1 MPTTNTPLSTARS
14 FGHTSTAPGPPKK
27 DQDQAIGHSRGG
39 LSTKIHALVD
49 ALGNPL
55 AFLLT
60 PGQAHD
66 LAGADAL
73 LPQMTADLVITDKA
87 FDADLRVRQP
97 LAAASKAAVIPPRQH
112 CPTPPD
118 FDPELYKARHLV
130 ENFFC
135 KLKQFRAIATR
146 YNKTARNFLAAIHLA
161 AAIIWLN

>member
-1 MPTTNTPLSTARS
+1 MRS
-14 FGHTSTAPGPPKK
+14 KK

-60 PGQAHD
+60 AGQAHD

-73 LPQMTADLVITDKA
+73 LPHMAADRLIADKA
-87 FDADLRVRQP
+87 FDADARVLEP
-97 LAAASKAAVIPPRQH
+97 LARAGKSAVIPPRPH
-112 CPTPPD
+112 RLRPRD
-118 FDPELYKARHLV
+118 FDRELYKERHLI

-135 KLKQFRAIATR
+135 KLKEFRAIAAR
-146 YNKTARNFLAAIHLA
+146 YDKTARNFLAAIHLA

>member
-1 MPTTNTPLSTARS
+1 VRS
-14 FGHTSTAPGPPKK
+14 KK

-60 PGQAHD
+60 AGQAHD

-73 LPQMTADLVITDKA
+73 LPHMAADRLIADKA
-87 FDADLRVRQP
+87 FDADARVLEP
-97 LAAASKAAVIPPRQH
+97 LARAGKSAVIPPRPH
-112 CPTPPD
+112 RLRPRD
-118 FDPELYKARHLV
+118 FDRELYKERHLI

-135 KLKQFRAIATR
+135 KLKEFRAIAAR
-146 YNKTARNFLAAIHLA
+146 YDKTARNFLAAIHLA